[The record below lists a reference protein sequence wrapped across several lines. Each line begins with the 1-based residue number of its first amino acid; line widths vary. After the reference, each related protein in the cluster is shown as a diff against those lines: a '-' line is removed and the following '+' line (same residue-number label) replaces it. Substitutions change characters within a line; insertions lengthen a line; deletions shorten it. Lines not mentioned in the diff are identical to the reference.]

1 MKYSKKLNE
10 MFALEAKELFV
21 DANEYDD
28 YELVGYCRLIRA
40 LCKRYKTRP
49 NSQIRISNIRKI
61 LKTLDGRKCYILS
74 LRYWEG
80 YTRIA
85 IGDILGLTHERIRQ
99 IENASLGCLRSLIIQ
114 IKWDDGNIPIEAL
127 GLKPRAYLTLK
138 REGINTLAKLIK
150 LSRRELLSIK
160 GVGPCIAE
168 DVKQKLDD
176 FIMEVFKNKKDI
188 FEKLPIDVLK
198 FSTRVDTA
206 LKRKGIFVVKQ
217 LREISMDEVYRMKG
231 IGKKGYNE
239 VVAKK
244 QSIEPQN

>member
-1 MKYSKKLNE
+1 MKHSKKLDE
-10 MFALEAKELFV
+10 MLALEAREIFV

-49 NSQIRISNIRKI
+49 NSQIKISNIRKI

-74 LRYWEG
+74 LRYWED

-85 IGDILGLTHERIRQ
+85 IGDILGLTHERIGQ
-99 IENASLGCLRSLIIQ
+99 IENASLERLRPLIVEIR
-114 IKWDDGNIPIEAL
+114 WDDDNIPIETL

-138 REGINTLAKLIK
+138 RERINTLTQLIK
-150 LSRRELLSIK
+150 LSRIELLNIK

-168 DVKQKLDD
+168 DVKQKLDY
-176 FIMEVFKNKKDI
+176 FILEVSKNKGDI

-206 LKRKGIFVVKQ
+206 LKRKGIFLIKQ

-239 VVAKK
+239 VLAKK
-244 QSIEPQN
+244 QSIEQL